1 MTVSRT
7 AELEEKIPDAG
18 PGFERRPTNCR
29 CQNHNVCSTAR
40 AMAVGRLV
48 ERGATAA
55 SEAYDR

>member
-18 PGFERRPTNCR
+18 PGVRKTSHKLPLP
-29 CQNHNVCSTAR
+29 NHNVCSTAR
-40 AMAVGRLV
+40 AAAVGRLV